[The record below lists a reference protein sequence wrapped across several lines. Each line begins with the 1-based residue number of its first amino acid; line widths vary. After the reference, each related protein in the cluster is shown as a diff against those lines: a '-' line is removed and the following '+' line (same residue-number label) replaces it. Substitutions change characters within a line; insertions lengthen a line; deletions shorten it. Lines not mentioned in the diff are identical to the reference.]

1 MKHYFNFDRITIG
14 DIAPILASNPSAAD
28 WLALA
33 DKVVLGGVYALPA
46 TEVQAI
52 VEATPKELH
61 AWYKANVDTSALEDM
76 LKGVDVEKHE
86 PTK

>member
-14 DIAPILASNPSAAD
+14 DIAPVLTHNPSAAD

-52 VEATPKELH
+52 VESTPKELH

-76 LKGVDVEKHE
+76 LKCVAMGEHE

>member
-33 DKVVLGGVYALPA
+33 NKVVLGGVYALPA

-52 VEATPKELH
+52 VEATPKELR
-61 AWYKANVDTSALEDM
+61 AWYKANVDTTALEDM
-76 LKGVDVEKHE
+76 LKGVAVDE
-86 PTK
+86 